1 MRPGPFSRPARGPSS
16 SARPLRGPGLP
27 GAAGLVGAV
36 GRLARTFHADVAS
49 RATRRM
55 IGRAARRV
63 ATTTPLSAS
72 GFLGASI
79 AGWIATSPSL
89 LPRTWWMWALNYGLS
104 TTYGYA
110 SGVGLGRAGRVL
122 LRRLPHPAA
131 QRELTERG
139 REVLRW
145 GGAAAL
151 MGITAYSWT
160 RGAMRQRE
168 ISILVDR
175 EPKNLA
181 THAVGTAA
189 GLGMF
194 AGALMAVRGVG
205 ATATLYRALLRP
217 YLPPL
222 GVGIGSSLLTAAT
235 LALVTD
241 RLLRGEVLERLSE
254 RAEQANLLFAPELRR
269 PDSPL
274 ISGSPASGERWEWLG
289 AAGRRIVSSAA
300 DPDLIEDATGAP
312 AIQPIR
318 VYAGKRSDR
327 TLEQTVAAVL
337 RELDRTRAWEREV
350 LVLFTGTGTGWL
362 QEWSLSAVELLTGGD
377 CATASLQYSVYSSA
391 LNYVLDRR
399 TPQRAGRLL
408 FEAVRARL
416 DAMDPADRPRFYV
429 AGESLGSFAGHGAFS
444 DADDMLARVDGAVWT
459 GTPGFTP
466 IWRELT
472 ESRRPG
478 TPEIAPV
485 VDEGAHIRFITEPA
499 DLLRPFRGR
508 GPAFGPW
515 RSPRIAYVQHASD
528 PVVWWQPSLLVRRP
542 DWLRERV
549 GRDVTGA
556 VRWAPWIT
564 FWQIAA
570 DMPLSAEVDGG
581 HGHSYH
587 EELVLVWAAVLGL
600 DPTRDRSAIIEA
612 IRRRV
617 RAG

>member
-1 MRPGPFSRPARGPSS
+1 MRIGPAPRSTRAPSTSS
-16 SARPLRGPGLP
+16 SRRLLR
-27 GAAGLVGAV
+27 AV
-36 GRLARTFHADVAS
+36 GRLARTVHADVAP

-55 IGRAARRV
+55 IRRAAGRV

-72 GFLGASI
+72 GFLGASM

-89 LPRTWWMWALNYGLS
+89 LPRTWWMWAANYALS

-110 SGVGLGRAGRVL
+110 SGVVLGRTGRMLV
-122 LRRLPHPAA
+122 RRLPHPAA
-131 QRELTERG
+131 REPLSPRN
-139 REVLRW
+139 RETLRW

-151 MGITAYSWT
+151 VGITAYSWT
-160 RGAMRQRE
+160 RGALRQRE
-168 ISILVDR
+168 ISVLVDR

-189 GLGMF
+189 GLGIF
-194 AGALMAVRGVG
+194 AGVLMASRVVG
-205 ATATLYRALLRP
+205 ATARLYRLLLRS

-222 GVGIGSSLLTAAT
+222 AVAIGSALLTAAT
-235 LALVTD
+235 LAVAID
-241 RLLRGEVLERLSE
+241 RLVRGQVLERMIE
-254 RAEQANLLFAPELRR
+254 RAEQANRLLSPDLRR
-269 PDSPL
+269 PASEL
-274 ISGSPASGERWEWLG
+274 VSGSIASKESWESLG

-300 DPDLIEDATGAP
+300 SAEEIARATGRSAST
-312 AIQPIR
+312 PIR

-327 TLEQTVAAVL
+327 TLEQTVAAVIA
-337 RELDRTRAWEREV
+337 ELDRTRAWEREV

-362 QEWSLSAVELLTGGD
+362 QEWSLSAVEFLTGGN

-408 FEAVRARL
+408 FEAVRGRL
-416 DAMDPADRPRFYV
+416 DAMPPHERPRLFA
-429 AGESLGSFAGHGAFS
+429 AGESLGSFAGHAAFGDVS
-444 DADDMLARVDGAVWT
+444 EMLARIDGAVWT

-472 ESRRPG
+472 EARRPG

-485 VDEGAHIRFITEPA
+485 VGDGEHVRFITEPA
-499 DLLRPFRGR
+499 DLHRPFHGR

-515 RSPRIAYVQHASD
+515 LPPRVAYVQHASD
-528 PVVWWQPSLLVRRP
+528 PVVWWQPSLLVRKP

-556 VRWAPWIT
+556 IGWAPWIT

-587 EELVLVWAAVLGL
+587 EEVVLVWAAVLGL
-600 DPTRDRSAIIEA
+600 DPSVDRG
-612 IRRRV
+612 RVV
-617 RAG
+617 RAIQQRLGAG

>member
-1 MRPGPFSRPARGPSS
+1 
-16 SARPLRGPGLP
+16 
-27 GAAGLVGAV
+27 
-36 GRLARTFHADVAS
+36 
-49 RATRRM
+49 M
-55 IGRAARRV
+55 IRRAAARV

-72 GFLGASI
+72 GFLGASM

-89 LPRTWWMWALNYGLS
+89 LPRTWWMWAANYALS

-110 SGVGLGRAGRVL
+110 SGVVLGRAGRPLV
-122 LRRLPHPAA
+122 RRLPHPAA
-131 QRELTERG
+131 REPLSPRR
-139 REVLRW
+139 REILRW

-151 MGITAYSWT
+151 VGLTAYSWT
-160 RGAMRQRE
+160 RGALRQRE
-168 ISILVDR
+168 ISVLVDR

-189 GLGMF
+189 GLGIF
-194 AGALMAVRGVG
+194 AGVLMAARAVG
-205 ATATLYRALLRP
+205 ATARLYRMLLRP

-222 GVGIGSSLLTAAT
+222 AVGIGSGLLTSAT
-235 LALVTD
+235 LVVVID
-241 RLLRGEVLERLSE
+241 RLVRGQVLERMIE
-254 RAEQANLLFAPELRR
+254 RAEQANRLLSPDLRR
-269 PDSPL
+269 PVSEL
-274 ISGSPASGERWEWLG
+274 VSGSIVSNESWESLG
-289 AAGRRIVSSAA
+289 AAGRRIVSCAASAEEIA
-300 DPDLIEDATGAP
+300 RAGGGPTGEP
-312 AIQPIR
+312 AMDPIR

-327 TLEQTVAAVL
+327 TLEQTVAAVIA
-337 RELDRTRAWEREV
+337 ELDRTRAWEREV

-362 QEWSLSAVELLTGGD
+362 QEWSLSAVEFLTGGN

-408 FEAVRARL
+408 FEAVRRRL
-416 DAMDPADRPRFYV
+416 DAMEPHERPRLFV
-429 AGESLGSFAGHGAFS
+429 AGESLGSFAGQAAFA
-444 DADDMLARVDGAVWT
+444 DASEMLARIDGAVWT

-472 ESRRPG
+472 EARRPG

-485 VDEGAHIRFITEPA
+485 VGEGEHIRFITEPA
-499 DLLRPFRGR
+499 DLERPFHGR

-515 RSPRIAYVQHASD
+515 RAPRVAYVQHASD
-528 PVVWWQPSLLVRRP
+528 PVVWWQPSLLVRKP

-556 VRWAPWIT
+556 VAWAPWIT

-587 EELVLVWAAVLGL
+587 EEVVLVWAAVL
-600 DPTRDRSAIIEA
+600 DPDASEDHAPQDLSRIIRA
-612 IRRRV
+612 IRSRI
-617 RAG
+617 AEA